1 MVGDTGFVAAPTALA
16 CRGSLLPGCR
26 SHARWPLKKKG
37 LACAYWSLGCPPMS
51 RPVEKVTDET
61 YSVLCVSRAARE
73 PKLKF
78 DQLIIQ
84 LRR

>member
-1 MVGDTGFVAAPTALA
+1 
-16 CRGSLLPGCR
+16 
-26 SHARWPLKKKG
+26 
-37 LACAYWSLGCPPMS
+37 MS

-61 YSVLCVSRAARE
+61 YTVLCVSRAARE

>member
-1 MVGDTGFVAAPTALA
+1 MPQ
-16 CRGSLLPGCR
+16 
-26 SHARWPLKKKG
+26 
-37 LACAYWSLGCPPMS
+37 
-51 RPVEKVTDET
+51 PVEKVTDEAYT
-61 YSVLCVSRAARE
+61 VLCVSRAARE